1 MARILC
7 VGTVV
12 LDIVCRVEHYPH
24 ENKKL
29 RALDRKLRRG
39 GNAANTACVLAGLG
53 HEVEFCGVVGSDA
66 EASLIDQE
74 LAAAGVGF
82 TWCDR
87 PPQGR
92 TPTSYITLSQET
104 GARTIVHFRDLPE
117 LSCEHFK
124 TLPLH
129 EFDWIHWEGRGLA
142 ELGSMLQWT
151 REGYPRIPL
160 SLEAEKP
167 RQGLELLFPWADLLF
182 FSQDF
187 ILAKGG
193 TDPASFL
200 LRQHQQFPHAKKFA
214 TWGEQGAWGLT
225 PTGELLHQ
233 PAWHPATLV
242 ETLGAGDTFNAAVI
256 DQCVQGASLKQTLQH
271 ACYLAGRK
279 VTQEGYVNLNYEQT
293 LQQPQKS
300 MKTASLAMKSSMLLQ

>member
-1 MARILC
+1 MARILS
-7 VGTVV
+7 VGSVV

-53 HEVEFCGVVGSDA
+53 HAVEFCGVVGSDA
-66 EASLIDQE
+66 ETDLIDQE

-82 TWCDR
+82 HWCDR

-124 TLPLH
+124 TLPLA

-142 ELGSMLQWT
+142 DLGSMLQWA
-151 REGYPRIPL
+151 REHYPHVPL

-193 TDPASFL
+193 KDPASFL
-200 LRQHQQFPHAKKFA
+200 LYQQQQFPHAKKFA
-214 TWGEQGAWGLT
+214 TWGEQGAWGLM
-225 PTGELLHQ
+225 PSGELLHQ
-233 PAWHPATLV
+233 PAWQPETLV

-256 DQCVQGASLKQTLQH
+256 DQCVQGASLKQTLEH

-279 VTQEGYVNLNYEQT
+279 VAQEGY
-293 LQQPQKS
+293 
-300 MKTASLAMKSSMLLQ
+300 ASLHYSSDLQANQQRLGSNRLAGISSR

>member
-12 LDIVCRVEHYPH
+12 LDVVCRVEHYPH

-29 RALDRKLRRG
+29 RALDRKIRRG

-53 HEVEFCGVVGSDA
+53 HEVEFCGVVGSDT
-66 EASLIDQE
+66 EAGFIEQE
-74 LAAAGVGF
+74 LAAAGVSSN
-82 TWCDR
+82 WCDR

-104 GARTIVHFRDLPE
+104 GARTIVHYRDLPE
-117 LSCEHFK
+117 LSCEHFT
-124 TLPLH
+124 TLPLGD
-129 EFDWIHWEGRGLA
+129 FDWIHWEGRGVA
-142 ELGSMLQWT
+142 ELAIMLAWT
-151 REGYPRIPL
+151 RQHHPNMPL

-167 RQGLELLFPWADLLF
+167 RQGLEACFPWADLLF

-193 TDPASFL
+193 SDPTRFL
-200 LRQHQQFPHAKKFA
+200 LCQHPQFPQAMKFA
-214 TWGEQGAWGLT
+214 TWGEAGAWGIS
-225 PTGELLHQ
+225 PSGELVHQ
-233 PAWHPATLV
+233 SAQRPATLV

-256 DQCVQGASLKQTLQH
+256 DQSVQGSSLDQVLQH
-271 ACYLAGRK
+271 ACYLAGCK
-279 VTQEGYVNLNYEQT
+279 VGQEGYVGLDYSGRPQELSSLT
-293 LQQPQKS
+293 KQPS
-300 MKTASLAMKSSMLLQ
+300 PIA